1 MAKFDT
7 SWFPQRKYTRKGCHP
22 DWMFGPTKFPAVVDL
37 LNVKN
42 KVKKYDTVFWN
53 RTLNAAVSLY
63 SYREAVATRD
73 PKKMSILKELQ
84 LPDDITL

>member
-7 SWFPQRKYTRKGCHP
+7 SWFPLKPYTRKGCHP

-37 LNVKN
+37 LNVKR

-53 RTLNAAVSLY
+53 RTLNAAVSLE
-63 SYREAVATRD
+63 SYREAVSTGD
-73 PKKMSILKELQ
+73 PRMLSILEKLQ
-84 LPDDITL
+84 LPDDVKL